1 MKRFPDAFL
10 STFWKVDCPYCGKS
24 SRFDFQYNHR
34 TYFRCPDCSLIHLA
48 RKTGEQDDP
57 LSYYRENYYNDYA
70 DDQSERD
77 RTHLNDHIVV
87 LIEPNGN
94 KGRLLDIGC
103 GCGFFLST
111 ARDRGWDIRGVDPSE
126 KSIAKARELV
136 GEAASVGT
144 LQDVNTGSLFD
155 VVTMI
160 NVLDHLRSPDK
171 ALARSWDILRSGG
184 LLYLRFPN
192 GLFHRSIIR
201 MQARITD
208 KPILNRLLVFHEYAF
223 TPQFIRRVLK
233 EHRYEHITLYNSRI
247 SGAALYGQSPV
258 LRFLGSGLNGFI
270 WLIVS
275 FLQYVSGGC
284 WLLGPSLE
292 VTAVKK

>member
-1 MKRFPDAFL
+1 MKSFPDAFL
-10 STFWKVDCPYCGKS
+10 PTSREVDCPHCGQS
-24 SRFDFQYNHR
+24 SRFNFQYNHR
-34 TYFRCPDCSLIHLA
+34 TYFRCPACSLIHLV
-48 RKTGEQDDP
+48 RKTEEQDDP
-57 LSYYRENYYNDYA
+57 LSYYRQNYYNDYA
-70 DDQSERD
+70 DDQSERN
-77 RTHLNDHIVV
+77 RTHLNDHILD
-87 LIEPNGN
+87 LIETNVN

-126 KSIAKARELV
+126 QSIAKARELV

-144 LQDVNTGSLFD
+144 LQDVNARSLFD

-160 NVLDHLRSPDK
+160 NVLDHLKSPDN
-171 ALARSWDILRSGG
+171 ALARSWELLRSGG

-192 GLFHRSIIR
+192 GIFHRSIIR
-201 MQARITD
+201 MQAKITD

-223 TPQFIRRVLK
+223 TPPFIRKVLK
-233 EHRYEHITLYNSRI
+233 EHMYEQIKIYNSRM

-258 LRFLGSGLNGFI
+258 SRLLGSGLNGFL

-275 FLQYVSGGC
+275 FLKYVSGGR

-292 VTAVKK
+292 VTAVKQ

>member
-1 MKRFPDAFL
+1 MKSFPVL
-10 STFWKVDCPYCGKS
+10 SGSPEVDCPYCGQT

-34 TYFRCPDCSLIHLA
+34 VYFRCPACSLIHLV
-48 RKTGEQDDP
+48 RKTEEADDP
-57 LSYYRENYYNDYA
+57 VSYYRQSYYNDYA
-70 DDQSERD
+70 CDQSERN
-77 RTHLNDHIVV
+77 RTYLNDRILD
-87 LIEPNGN
+87 LIETNVN

-103 GCGFFLST
+103 GCGFFLSR

-126 KSIAKARELV
+126 QSIAKARELV

-144 LQDVNTGSLFD
+144 LQDVNTGGLFD

-160 NVLDHLRSPDK
+160 NVLDHLMSPDK
-171 ALARSWDILRSGG
+171 ALASSGELLRPGG

-208 KPILNRLLVFHEYAF
+208 KSILNRLLVFHEYVF
-223 TPQFIRRVLK
+223 TPPFIRKALK
-233 EHRYEHITLYNSRI
+233 EHRYENIKIYNSRI

-258 LRFLGSGLNGFI
+258 LRLLGRGLNGFL

-275 FLQYVSGGC
+275 FLKYVSGGC
-284 WLLGPSLE
+284 SLLGSSLE
-292 VTAVKK
+292 VTAVKQ

>member
-1 MKRFPDAFL
+1 MKIFPDTFL
-10 STFWKVDCPYCGKS
+10 PTSRGIDCPYCEQS
-24 SRFDFQYNHR
+24 SRFDFQYYRR
-34 TYFRCPDCSLIHLA
+34 TYFRCPACSLIHLV
-48 RKTGEQDDP
+48 RKTEEQDDP

-77 RTHLNDHIVV
+77 RMHLNDHILN
-87 LIEPNGN
+87 LIETNGI

-103 GCGFFLST
+103 GCGFFLRT
-111 ARDRGWDIRGVDPSE
+111 ARDRCWDIQGVDPSE
-126 KSIAKARELV
+126 QSIAKARELV
-136 GEAASVGT
+136 GEGASVGT

-171 ALARSWDILRSGG
+171 ALARSWEILRSGG

-223 TPQFIRRVLK
+223 TPPFIRKVLK
-233 EHRYEHITLYNSRI
+233 EHSYEHIKIYNSRM

-258 LRFLGSGLNGFI
+258 SRLLGSGLNGFL

-275 FLQYVSGGC
+275 LLKYVSGGR